1 MAEDRHRRRIDQ
13 IGIYFGKLARMFL
26 YQNDWKVIPMAIL
39 IAAVVS
45 IVVKKDFF
53 VNMEGTLKGA
63 LALSCIGIW
72 NGCFNSI
79 QVICRERDIVK
90 REHRS
95 GLHISSYI
103 ISHMLYQMI
112 LCLLQTIATVVILV
126 AIGIKF
132 PRVGVISNFMLVD
145 IGITVFLITYA
156 ADMMALFIS
165 AIVRSTTT
173 AMTVMPFL
181 LIVQLIFSGGIFVLP
196 EWSDTIAKFT
206 ISHYGVRCISAE
218 AGFNELPSTTA
229 WNTLEKMKN
238 SDIPVSITKGELAK
252 TFQNEDLNPVKRL
265 RDMNVHIGKDF
276 SINVGEFGDSLITQ
290 YNMTE
295 NTEAITFSF
304 TIKDMVDLI
313 GEEAVETYV
322 KENTSATMRKDY
334 YEKTPANITRYW
346 GALALFALVCAIMA
360 TIALEFID
368 KDKR

>member
-13 IGIYFGKLARMFL
+13 IGIYFRKLARMFL
-26 YQNDWKVIPMAIL
+26 YQNDWKVIPMAML

-132 PRVGVISNFMLVD
+132 PSAGVISDYMLVD

-165 AIVRSTTT
+165 AIVRNTTT

-218 AGFNELPSTTA
+218 AGFNDLPSTTA

-238 SDIPVSITKGELAK
+238 SDIPVSITKGELARM
-252 TFQNEDLNPVKRL
+252 FQNEDLSAVRNL
-265 RDMNVHIGKDF
+265 RDLDVRVTKDLTVKTGEIGDMV
-276 SINVGEFGDSLITQ
+276 IDQ
-290 YNMTE
+290 YKLTE

-304 TIKDMVDLI
+304 TIKDMIDLV
-313 GEEAVETYV
+313 GEKAVEKYI

-334 YEKTPANITRYW
+334 YEQTPANIARYW

>member
-1 MAEDRHRRRIDQ
+1 MVDRNRGRVGQ
-13 IGIYFGKLARMFL
+13 IGIYFGKLLRMFL
-26 YQNDWKVIPMAIL
+26 FQNDWKVIPMAML

-45 IVVKKDFF
+45 LVVKKDFF
-53 VNMEGTLKGA
+53 VTMEGTLKGA

-79 QVICRERDIVK
+79 QVVCRERDVVK

-95 GLHISSYI
+95 GMHISSYI
-103 ISHMLYQMI
+103 LSHMLYQMI
-112 LCLLQTIATVVILV
+112 LCLLQTVATVVVLV

-132 PRVGVISNFMLVD
+132 PSNGVVFNSMLFD
-145 IGITVFLITYA
+145 IGVTVFLVTYA

-196 EWSDTIAKFT
+196 EWSNGIAKLT
-206 ISHYGVRCISAE
+206 ISHYGVRCISAQ

-238 SDIPVSITKGELAK
+238 SDIPVSITKGELARI
-252 TFQNEDLNPVKRL
+252 FQNEDLTAARNL
-265 RDMNVHIGKDF
+265 RKIDVRITDDF
-276 SINVGEFGDSLITQ
+276 SVNVGEIGDIVIEQ
-290 YNMTE
+290 YNLTD
-295 NTEAITFSF
+295 NTDAITFSF
-304 TIKDMVDLI
+304 TIKDMIDLV
-313 GEEAVETYV
+313 GEEAVEKYI
-322 KENTSATMRKDY
+322 KESTSATMRKDY
-334 YEKTPANITRYW
+334 YEKTRENVARYW
-346 GALALFALVCAIMA
+346 GALLLFAFICALMA
-360 TIALEFID
+360 TVSLEFID

>member
-1 MAEDRHRRRIDQ
+1 MADRHRRRIDQ
-13 IGIYFGKLARMFL
+13 IGIYFGKLIRMFL
-26 YQNDWKVIPMAIL
+26 YQNDWKVIPMAML

-79 QVICRERDIVK
+79 QVICRERDVVK

-95 GLHISSYI
+95 GMHISSYI

-112 LCLLQTIATVVILV
+112 LCLLQTIATVVVLV

-132 PRVGVISNFMLVD
+132 PSQGVMSNRMLVD
-145 IGITVFLITYA
+145 IAVTVFLITYA

-165 AIVRSTTT
+165 ALVRSTTT

-218 AGFNELPSTTA
+218 AGFNDLPSTTA
-229 WNTLEKMKN
+229 WNTLEKMKDA
-238 SDIPVSITKGELAK
+238 DIPVSITTGELAK
-252 TFQNEDLNPVKRL
+252 MFQNEDVKPIQKL
-265 RDMNVHIGKDF
+265 RDRDVRLPNDYTVK
-276 SINVGEFGDSLITQ
+276 VGQIGDSLIAN
-290 YNMTE
+290 YNLTE
-295 NTEAITFSF
+295 DTDVITFSF
-304 TIKDMVDLI
+304 TIKDMIDLV
-313 GEEAVETYV
+313 GEEAVERYI
-322 KENTSATMRKDY
+322 KEKTSATMRRDY
-334 YEKTPANITRYW
+334 YEQTPENITRYW
-346 GALALFALVCAIMA
+346 ISLAVFALVCAALA
-360 TIALEFID
+360 TVSLEFID